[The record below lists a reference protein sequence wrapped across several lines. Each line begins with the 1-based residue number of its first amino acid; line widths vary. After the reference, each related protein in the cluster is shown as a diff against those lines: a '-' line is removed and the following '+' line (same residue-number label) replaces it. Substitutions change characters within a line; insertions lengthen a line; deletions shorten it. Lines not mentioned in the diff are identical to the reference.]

1 MSEVDTRTNFEDFCP
16 DLMKNEKAAQWIE
29 KEGDKA
35 RVFAVKMAG
44 LKDNPSV
51 SDNIKKMISTPEGMV
66 ELYQSLY
73 KKFSKIDEKELDEIF
88 SHISN
93 MDNLDSY
100 KLYAKKLDD
109 FSSYHMLLNNDA
121 KVLTP
126 QHWKQCYN
134 TTSAIKGPLLETLGD
149 EARIYEE
156 KQKLQARKEVL
167 NNIGSM
173 SKEQD
178 KPCNMIASTQEKT
191 SSKKNKDIPKTYKL
205 GKSIKGRQSRA

>member
-1 MSEVDTRTNFEDFCP
+1 
-16 DLMKNEKAAQWIE
+16 MKNEKAAQWIE

-126 QHWKQCYN
+126 QHWEQCYN
-134 TTSAIKGPLLETLGD
+134 TTSAIKEPLLEMLGD

-156 KQKLQARKEVL
+156 KQKLQA
-167 NNIGSM
+167 
-173 SKEQD
+173 
-178 KPCNMIASTQEKT
+178 
-191 SSKKNKDIPKTYKL
+191 
-205 GKSIKGRQSRA
+205 